1 MGFCVAD
8 NPTRTSGRS
17 QSASSRSSDNARWLP
32 RLLPA
37 MAWISST
44 ITLRTSRSICRPD
57 SEPSST

>member
-17 QSASSRSSDNARWLP
+17 QSASSRSSDNAVAAALVAGDGVDLVDDHAAHIAQHLP
-32 RLLPA
+32 
-37 MAWISST
+37 
-44 ITLRTSRSICRPD
+44 PD